1 MITEI
6 QNFENAA
13 RIATADA
20 LLLDGESAPASP
32 ALLRWFT
39 TKCIAFFM
47 VWRGVAGLKVG

>member
-20 LLLDGESAPASP
+20 LLFDGESAPASP